1 MGKAAV
7 QGSDERALVLL
18 DSAGV
23 MTLARGKGNR
33 NATRE
38 ILPVVALDDQPDAR
52 EGQAGRGRKSERPI
66 VPWKPGN
73 AGGGKDPHFWNAA
86 KEAEEG

>member
-23 MTLARGKGNR
+23 MTLAGGKGNSI
-33 NATRE
+33 ATRE
-38 ILPVVALDDQPDAR
+38 ILR
-52 EGQAGRGRKSERPI
+52 YKR
-66 VPWKPGN
+66 
-73 AGGGKDPHFWNAA
+73 
-86 KEAEEG
+86 